1 MGSMDSDDCYDSGAD
16 CFDYYSDEECG
27 DLLVEDDEMQ
37 TTNAS
42 AVFSTLNIA
51 DIERIQEDLIA
62 EISSILSLTRAAAIA
77 LLVSVSWNSERAQE
91 EWFSDEEKMR
101 RFLGMSSTVAPLGG
115 TGNRRAKDEI
125 ECQICYE
132 IVSIP
137 DFSSLNCGHC
147 FCNECWTRYVE
158 VSIDDGI
165 GCLRLRCPEPK
176 CTVLVGQSTI
186 ETLIGTDYAEKYLRI
201 LRRSYVES
209 KSDHKWCPAPD
220 CETAVRYEAGEEGEK
235 NYDVVC
241 GCSHEFCFN
250 CSEEAHRPVDCTTV
264 EQWMRKNLSEAENVN
279 WILAHTKQCPKCRKP
294 IEKNQGC
301 MHMTCKAPCNHQF
314 CWLCLGDWSKHR
326 DYYTCN
332 TYEKMNLAGELNEE
346 ETRRVNAKLLV
357 DRYAHYFERWA
368 TNRKAMKRAM
378 EDLGKLQ
385 AEHFESLTKAY
396 SLTEAELESV
406 VRAWMQ
412 IKECRRVLEWTYAYG
427 YYLDAGEEKKVL
439 FEFIQGEA
447 ESSLEKLHSCA
458 EEEIKKF
465 YLIGQ
470 GQGGRVTEEELKRF
484 HDYKVKLDAL
494 TNATENYFQELVK
507 LLEKGVVDLSL

>member
-1 MGSMDSDDCYDSGAD
+1 
-16 CFDYYSDEECG
+16 
-27 DLLVEDDEMQ
+27 
-37 TTNAS
+37 
-42 AVFSTLNIA
+42 
-51 DIERIQEDLIA
+51 
-62 EISSILSLTRAAAIA
+62 
-77 LLVSVSWNSERAQE
+77 
-91 EWFSDEEKMR
+91 
-101 RFLGMSSTVAPLGG
+101 
-115 TGNRRAKDEI
+115 
-125 ECQICYE
+125 
-132 IVSIP
+132 
-137 DFSSLNCGHC
+137 
-147 FCNECWTRYVE
+147 
-158 VSIDDGI
+158 
-165 GCLRLRCPEPK
+165 
-176 CTVLVGQSTI
+176 
-186 ETLIGTDYAEKYLRI
+186 
-201 LRRSYVES
+201 
-209 KSDHKWCPAPD
+209 
-220 CETAVRYEAGEEGEK
+220 
-235 NYDVVC
+235 
-241 GCSHEFCFN
+241 
-250 CSEEAHRPVDCTTV
+250 
-264 EQWMRKNLSEAENVN
+264 MRKNLSEAENVN